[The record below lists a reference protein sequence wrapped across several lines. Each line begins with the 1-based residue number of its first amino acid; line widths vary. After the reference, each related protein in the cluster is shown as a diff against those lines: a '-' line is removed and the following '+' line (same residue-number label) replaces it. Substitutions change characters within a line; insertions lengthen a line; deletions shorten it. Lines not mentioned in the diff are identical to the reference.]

1 MPYDSTVVLVPQ
13 RVRLETPLG
22 AIEADTGSPILDGVM
37 VVSVVLILYVGKKLL
52 DKYFRNKN
60 GS

>member
-1 MPYDSTVVLVPQ
+1 MPYDSTIPIVPPK
-13 RVRLETPLG
+13 VRLETPLG
-22 AIEADTGSPILDGVM
+22 AIEADTGSSILDGVM